1 MLHKS
6 LSFII
11 LIISLSLSL
20 SSKSILRKSIQRRQ
34 SDLPYCDAIESFE
47 CKCSS
52 FRVTCTTTRDLSSPI
67 NILENEKHKY
77 QSVELVIAASLD
89 IKVNDQTFEPIKQLY
104 KNDPDS
110 LEFRVKFEKFT
121 GLHLSSSGIFNRVF
135 PDNLSSNIR
144 KHMALEI
151 YNPEVAP
158 SEDLYL
164 FKNLNVDALEVYAL
178 YPFHG
183 SFQQLFDGANIKY
196 LRLSG
201 GDIRSDLS
209 KTFTGNI
216 ARLELAKQA
225 SALSVQNFPIYP
237 AHELIINAFYIT
249 DFNNEY
255 PPNYSNLGELL
266 VYSTERIPANAF
278 QQFPNIHTLSITTD
292 RDIDP
297 KALHGLNHLEK
308 LTIKEARPSITLL
321 NSQPSIKEFET
332 NVEKLDE
339 EEQCQLIS
347 KLADGQVA
355 VQTIPTGREC
365 TCIIAY
371 LNSAVGRT
379 PCDIQDCD
387 RSTCSA
393 IKNNYDPTTHLFKSP
408 PSIQRADGTDA
419 LHQRQSKV
427 YTTSYQVLDSDRE
440 KLHLAIPQHSQQEHD
455 NQTPSDNE
463 QHGNHEKPD
472 THPSWSTSSDVNH
485 VGDRDDEEKSLPYDY
500 STNREYDQN
509 DKSQSEHLSNEDHSN
524 NFDRNNDQQTT
535 KSFQSDD
542 ERDNTT
548 PVSSQD
554 EPQTEQDQD
563 DNRQVDEQGKLN
575 EGGDNQREEKNNE
588 NQTNGENNQAGSS
601 DSNVDSNG
609 NNDKQTDG
617 SSAPP
622 KKGMNWLPIIIIAA
636 AILTLLLIGIT
647 ILVLRKRNTKK
658 GYGPTATNDLSATT
672 TATARA

>member
-151 YNPEVAP
+151 YNPKVAP

-209 KTFTGNI
+209 KPFTGNI

-297 KALHGLNHLEK
+297 KALRGLNHLEK
-308 LTIKEARPSITLL
+308 LTIKEAKPSITLL

-427 YTTSYQVLDSDRE
+427 YTTSYQVL
-440 KLHLAIPQHSQQEHD
+440 
-455 NQTPSDNE
+455 
-463 QHGNHEKPD
+463 
-472 THPSWSTSSDVNH
+472 
-485 VGDRDDEEKSLPYDY
+485 
-500 STNREYDQN
+500 
-509 DKSQSEHLSNEDHSN
+509 
-524 NFDRNNDQQTT
+524 
-535 KSFQSDD
+535 
-542 ERDNTT
+542 
-548 PVSSQD
+548 
-554 EPQTEQDQD
+554 
-563 DNRQVDEQGKLN
+563 
-575 EGGDNQREEKNNE
+575 
-588 NQTNGENNQAGSS
+588 
-601 DSNVDSNG
+601 
-609 NNDKQTDG
+609 
-617 SSAPP
+617 
-622 KKGMNWLPIIIIAA
+622 
-636 AILTLLLIGIT
+636 
-647 ILVLRKRNTKK
+647 
-658 GYGPTATNDLSATT
+658 
-672 TATARA
+672 